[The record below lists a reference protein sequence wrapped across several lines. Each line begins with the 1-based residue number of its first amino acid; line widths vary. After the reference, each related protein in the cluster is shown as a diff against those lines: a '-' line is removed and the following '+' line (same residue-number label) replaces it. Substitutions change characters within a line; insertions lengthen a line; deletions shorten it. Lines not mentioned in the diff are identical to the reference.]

1 MQNGK
6 SQSPLE
12 SQKQEKKRSF
22 VNILTGGVILVAGKG
37 HNKLKREMFLQSF
50 NKIDGH
56 CTAMKRLEK
65 KIKINKS

>member
-37 HNKLKREMFLQSF
+37 HNKLKRDMFYSHF
-50 NKIDGH
+50 
-56 CTAMKRLEK
+56 
-65 KIKINKS
+65 IKLMVIVQL